1 MSREDESKSTAV
13 RIPKTSITIC
23 GGKKTEVGEAA
34 KQALDIS
41 DEDYYSTWI
50 NLGLMRRLGF
60 LFDGGVESTGSS
72 TGGLVLMFIVLIA
85 ALALFAFWQVLIVF
99 AVVAVLALLSGGAA
113 LKFLR
118 ATYITKPL
126 NEIDST
132 KLEEFIRAQASQ
144 GHIVK
149 VEGIR
154 DASNMGKDTMRIS
167 NAALTYRTGIQFS
180 ILVASA
186 FLILEVAYFLATGHW
201 LSGPSPATGQMETLV
216 LICFGFLFVGGVVMM
231 EIGVLLRNRLWR
243 ELLQKKKE

>member
-1 MSREDESKSTAV
+1 MSKEDESKSTAIS
-13 RIPKTSITIC
+13 IPKTSITIY

-34 KQALDIS
+34 KKTLDIS

-50 NLGLMRRLGF
+50 SLGIMRRLGF
-60 LFDGGVESTGSS
+60 LFEGGVESAGSP
-72 TGGLVLMFIVLIA
+72 TGLVLMVIVLVA
-85 ALALFAFWQVLIVF
+85 ALALFALWQVLIVF
-99 AVVAVLALLSGGAA
+99 VVIAVLALLSGGAA

-132 KLEEFIRAQASQ
+132 KLEEFMRAQASE
-144 GHIVK
+144 GHFVK

-154 DASNMGKDTMRIS
+154 GASNMGKDTMRIS
-167 NAALTYRTGIQFS
+167 NAALTFRTGIQFS

-186 FLILEVAYFLATGHW
+186 FLILEIACLLVTGHW
-201 LSGPSPATGQMETLV
+201 LSGQSPVTGQMEAVV

-231 EIGVLLRNRLWR
+231 DIGVLLRNRLQR
-243 ELLQKKKE
+243 ELSQKKKK